1 MIRDIDRIKKII
13 KSKSLKNGIWLYALQ
28 FFNTIIPLL
37 TVPYITRILGA
48 EGYGTFSIALNLVTY
63 LQVIVEYGF
72 ALSATR
78 KVALGNDKYDLNK
91 LFTQVTLCRT
101 ILYIV
106 SMIFVGIYLF
116 FSSIIF
122 EQKVCLIILAGS
134 LFGYCIQENWIF
146 QGKQDMKFIS
156 ITNIIARLITITCI
170 FIFVKNASDIF
181 IYCILYSLAPIISN
195 TIGTAIAIKK
205 YNLKFVKVAIK
216 DIKESFVSGAY
227 VFFTQLSS
235 KVFGAIGIT
244 FLGVFATE
252 YEVGV
257 YSAIYKIP
265 YMLMLLWTPISQVI
279 YPISSKSITGDFK
292 NGRLLI
298 RKIQKVVLVIFA
310 CIAIIVGILAKL
322 LCGILFGSEYV
333 NYYYIIY
340 PLLCWLLLGINNN
353 FVGIQTLVG
362 AGYDKEYG
370 ECFEIGVII
379 TIIINYF
386 AIKYWKITGAAFA
399 PMLSE
404 GILLIMLIFK
414 LKAINRNNIS
424 K

>member
-1 MIRDIDRIKKII
+1 MNKNVDSIKQIL

-28 FFNTIIPLL
+28 FFNTVIPLL

-48 EGYGTFSIALNLVTY
+48 KGYGTFSIALNLVMY

-78 KVALGNDKYDLNK
+78 KVALEDSNQNLNK
-91 LFTQVTLCRT
+91 LFTEVTLCRF
-101 ILYIV
+101 ILYGV
-106 SMIFVGIYLF
+106 SMIFIGCYLI
-116 FSSIIF
+116 FSNNTLEQSI
-122 EQKVCLIILAGS
+122 CLLILAGS
-134 LFGYCIQENWIF
+134 LFGYCFQENWMF

-156 ITNIIARLITITCI
+156 ITNMIARVITTISI
-170 FIFVKNASDIF
+170 FIFVNNANDIF
-181 IYCILYSLAPIISN
+181 VYCILYSLSPIISN
-195 TIGTAIAIKK
+195 AIGTVIAIRK
-205 YNLKFVKVAIK
+205 YNLKFVKLKIN
-216 DIKESFVSGAY
+216 DIKNSFISGSY

-244 FLGVFATE
+244 FLGLFATE

-279 YPISSKSITGDFK
+279 YPISSKNITNDFK
-292 NGRLLI
+292 KGEFLI
-298 RKIQKVVLVIFA
+298 NRIQKVMLILFS
-310 CIAIIVGILAKL
+310 CIAVCVGILAKP
-322 LCGILFGSEYV
+322 LCGVLFGKEYV
-333 NYYYIIY
+333 TYYYIVY
-340 PLLCWLLLGINNN
+340 PLLGWLLLGINNN

-370 ECFEIGVII
+370 KCFQIGVVI

-386 AIKYWKITGAAFA
+386 AIKWWKILGAALA

-404 GILLIMLIFK
+404 GILLIMLWYR
-414 LKAINRNNIS
+414 LKTIEKIYT
-424 K
+424 